1 MHLTIYIQRNTC
13 YNNRVNPREGDI
25 QLKNNSTLN
34 LLFLAF
40 QGTKLNERAEY
51 LKELKTDPLYKGLD
65 INWDSLISV
74 WGRYA

>member
-1 MHLTIYIQRNTC
+1 MHLTIYIMMSTC

-40 QGTKLNERAEY
+40 QGTELNERAEY

-74 WGRYA
+74 WGRSA

>member
-1 MHLTIYIQRNTC
+1 MHLTIYTMMFTC

-25 QLKNNSTLN
+25 QLNNNSTLS

-40 QGTKLNERAEY
+40 QGTELNERAEY
-51 LKELKTDPLYKGLD
+51 LKELKTDPLYNGLD
-65 INWDSLISV
+65 INWNQLISV

>member
-1 MHLTIYIQRNTC
+1 MTFTC
-13 YNNRVNPREGDI
+13 YNNRVNPERRGYTTM
-25 QLKNNSTLN
+25 KNNSTLN

-40 QGTKLNERAEY
+40 QGTELNERAEY